1 MAEVTETTCLQIQ
14 YQKQQISVQNGA
26 NKLHNS
32 GPVVIVFWIHS
43 MSSKHF

>member
-1 MAEVTETTCLQIQ
+1 MAEVSETTCLQIQ

-43 MSSKHF
+43 MSSKSF